1 MRLSDVQPPR
11 VMRDTS
17 VEVSVSVASANALGT
32 AEPLDEAAH
41 GVATQTTSAILLGKI
56 AGRMM
61 RQGRVTVRDLYD
73 LCVAEREDAEALR
86 AAALAV
92 PAGALVRTADLLEQ
106 ELAGNQ
112 RLRPLLAP
120 THVDLAEGVA
130 ARGGA
135 LLLRLAKWSETAR
148 RQGRRSEAAP

>member
-1 MRLSDVQPPR
+1 
-11 VMRDTS
+11 
-17 VEVSVSVASANALGT
+17 
-32 AEPLDEAAH
+32 
-41 GVATQTTSAILLGKI
+41 
-56 AGRMM
+56 MM

-92 PAGALVRTADLLEQ
+92 PAGALVRTAELLEQ

-120 THVDLAEGVA
+120 THVDLEGVA

-135 LLLRLAKWSETAR
+135 LLLRLAKRSEAAR